1 MNKIYYFIFLIFV
14 FLTGCINNKNPEETI
29 VPKDFSKNISTKE
42 LAIKIADLPLLELE
56 TVDSYEKF
64 KDVAD
69 NINDLIKLLNNEG
82 GYEIPGFEVTE
93 ENYRKISRV
102 LTEYGPLIGNYNEVV
117 KAAKDYNDTEEKK
130 KALYISIG
138 KFGLETA
145 LIITTAFA
153 MPVYEGVGIAYRAIG
168 LNRFAFSCPTCI
180 EIILGNAHWFVR
192 TYMVEKS
199 SETAEIILNLIE
211 TEKLK
216 DLKIE
221 AEYSINKTINW
232 TQEILS
238 SLDKNLSLPILWT

>member
-1 MNKIYYFIFLIFV
+1 MIKIYYFIFLLFV
-14 FLTGCINNKNPEETI
+14 FLTGCINIKNPEETI
-29 VPKDFSKNISTKE
+29 IPKDFSKNISTKE
-42 LAIKIADLPLLELE
+42 LALKIADLPLLELE

-64 KDVAD
+64 KDVAE

-82 GYEIPGFEVTE
+82 GYEIPGFEVTD

-117 KAAKDYNDTEEKK
+117 KAAKDYDDTEEKK

-145 LIITTAFA
+145 LIITTAFS
-153 MPVYEGVGIAYRAIG
+153 MPIYEGVGIAYRAIG

-199 SETAEIILNLIE
+199 SETAEKILNLIE

-232 TQEILS
+232 THEISS
-238 SLDKNLSLPILWT
+238 SLDKNLSLPISWT